1 MEFKYIQKSE
11 DLFKGK
17 LYLKD
22 REVSII
28 EFQYRIFDLVKAKD
42 TPLMERLQFIKII
55 SSNLEEFIAIRL
67 PDIEGDKKESIIC
80 LIEELYFKMGKELC
94 GGKK

>member
-42 TPLMERLQFIKII
+42 TPLMERLQFIHQKGY
-55 SSNLEEFIAIRL
+55 SQQN
-67 PDIEGDKKESIIC
+67 KKHI
-80 LIEELYFKMGKELC
+80 F
-94 GGKK
+94 